1 MEESKDLKS
10 ILTEIESSNPSTL
23 KKISQRHISK
33 AKILNKGSRYT
44 KGELRGK
51 EYTLENGLKITIK
64 FDESVGK
71 KAQNFVFINGGL
83 AKAKDSLKEI
93 RTLLKNERLSVKEK
107 RAALSL
113 KKALEEYIE
122 YRTKTNK
129 ANKQKSKVPSKNQ
142 VKKVNPLYLKEITE
156 KIDAFYARDLS
167 GLSEEEKKAEYD
179 KFIEELKEEKRK
191 ITAESV
197 TYREEL
203 NKQLERLELLKST
216 TSDYTSQSFIDNL
229 QEIANSKNA
238 TMPVIENM
246 AAATDLIN
254 KTIDELRPKAV
265 PRIDTLFMDDPNPR
279 SESFFYEEDE
289 NATNSE
295 RYKVNFHYIGRYFFR
310 ELDRSQRR
318 LLRQTAYA
326 VQRYGRDASAE
337 NLNPITRF
345 FAGLPLKSN
354 NQRAMR
360 SLDLDNVDIF
370 ELFDY
375 SDEDV
380 ERLSNS
386 GYLLNKLFFKKA
398 VRRMPTPEVK
408 LPDLDE
414 KESSQER
421 NPDNNLEEVFEDLA
435 Q

>member
-179 KFIEELKEEKRK
+179 KFIEELEEEKRK

-326 VQRYGRDASAE
+326 VQRFGRDASAE

>member
-179 KFIEELKEEKRK
+179 KFIEELEEEKRK